1 MNKFLENK
9 KNDSLKRGW
18 TTSTRIIL
26 TVELQSIKKTDE
38 IKPEQIQASM
48 RFKPDPPSILDRFST
63 WK

>member
-18 TTSTRIIL
+18 NTSTRIIL
-26 TVELQSIKKTDE
+26 TVELQSIKETDE

-48 RFKPDPPSILDRFST
+48 GFKPDPPSILDRFST